1 MGADPG
7 ASHARK
13 GRPSAATRDLLADAQ
28 AALRAELRDT
38 LAELRP
44 EPVDTAK
51 LTIGGPMPKGRPEL
65 PDRVRLVGLIG
76 DLMKLLGTEIT
87 PAPPTP
93 GPDELAG
100 TRPRRRGRVDY
111 G

>member
-1 MGADPG
+1 M
-7 ASHARK
+7 
-13 GRPSAATRDLLADAQ
+13 
-28 AALRAELRDT
+28 
-38 LAELRP
+38 
-44 EPVDTAK
+44 PVDTSK
-51 LTIGGPMPKGRPEL
+51 LTIGDPMPKGRPEL

-93 GPDELAG
+93 APDDLG
-100 TRPRRRGRVDY
+100 RTRRRRSGRVDY

>member
-1 MGADPG
+1 MAADPG

-13 GRPSAATRDLLADAQ
+13 GRPSPATRDLLAAAH
-28 AALRAELRDT
+28 AALRDELSDT

-44 EPVDTAK
+44 EPVAARE
-51 LTIGGPMPKGRPEL
+51 LTIGDPMPKGRPEL

-76 DLMKLLGTEIT
+76 DLMKLLGTEIV
-87 PAPPTP
+87 PAPATPTP
-93 GPDELAG
+93 DALTDA
-100 TRPRRRGRVDY
+100 RPRRRRRVDY